1 MQNFVALL
9 KSLKFINKNYVQLYI
24 IRDENKWW
32 SNYHYLV
39 VKNYGKM
46 VIFVKKYVKMLK
58 SKKFYL
64 LKFRLTWPIEQVR
77 T

>member
-1 MQNFVALL
+1 M
-9 KSLKFINKNYVQLYI
+9 S
-24 IRDENKWW
+24 RDENKWW
-32 SNYHYLV
+32 SNYHYLM

-58 SKKFYL
+58 SKTFYL

>member
-1 MQNFVALL
+1 MLDPL
-9 KSLKFINKNYVQLYI
+9 CKMS
-24 IRDENKWW
+24 RDENKWW
-32 SNYHYLV
+32 SNYHHLV

-46 VIFVKKYVKMLK
+46 VIFVKKYVNMLK